1 MTRNPD
7 VQFVAYNENL
17 LDNGEVNQKV
27 KLVHL

>member
-1 MTRNPD
+1 MTRNHD